1 MCRAA
6 RTSLPK
12 PVAALPRSMRG
23 VRRRRFAVED
33 LTREYLDREVDSRMV
48 EVIAEHLDG
57 ASSVV
62 DVACGSGLYGPHL
75 KAVVPVVY
83 AIDHDAALCEAASA
97 RGVYDRV
104 VCDRVERSA
113 DHFDGVDAVFC
124 SEFLEHLP
132 NDDVRPTVDA
142 LERITRHRMVVTVP
156 NPLSPHFKHDPT
168 HIGRYN
174 VYTMR
179 RVLNASAAFAYR
191 LFPLGFSDLYRDKVW
206 ARVLD
211 PVSSRVALLS
221 PTVLYV
227 GDRR

>member
-1 MCRAA
+1 
-6 RTSLPK
+6 
-12 PVAALPRSMRG
+12 MRG
-23 VRRRRFAVED
+23 VRRRRFGVED

-48 EVIAEHLDG
+48 DVIAERLRG
-57 ASSVV
+57 EASVL

-83 AIDHDAALCEAASA
+83 GIDHDSVLCENASIT
-97 RGVYDRV
+97 RSYDRV
-104 VCDRVERSA
+104 VCDRVEQSA
-113 DHFDGVDAVFC
+113 QHFAGVDAVFC

-132 NDDVRPTVDA
+132 NEQVRPIVEA
-142 LERITRHRMVVTVP
+142 LEEITRHRLVVTVP

-168 HIGRYN
+168 HIGKYN
-174 VYTMR
+174 VYSML
-179 RVLNASAAFAYR
+179 RVLNASGKFAYR
-191 LFPLGFSDLYRDKVW
+191 LLPLGFSDLYRDKLW